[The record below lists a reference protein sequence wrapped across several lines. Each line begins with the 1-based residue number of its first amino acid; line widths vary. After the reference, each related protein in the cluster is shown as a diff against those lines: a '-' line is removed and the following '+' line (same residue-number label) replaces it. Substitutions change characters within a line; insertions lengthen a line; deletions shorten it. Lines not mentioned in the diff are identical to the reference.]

1 MLLIYTHTIE
11 GCEAERADLEV
22 GDFLAQRLE
31 HRRVGNRHDRDLMLK
46 DLLCLLVQIDP
57 LLFVSGHF
65 GLLNQ
70 FLVRRVAPL
79 GVVATFHR
87 GAAVEHAEPV
97 IRVAVVAMAHKLM
110 VVPGATPAS
119 FSSARA
125 LVRS

>member
-1 MLLIYTHTIE
+1 
-11 GCEAERADLEV
+11 
-22 GDFLAQRLE
+22 
-31 HRRVGNRHDRDLMLK
+31 MLK

>member
-70 FLVRRVAPL
+70 FLV
-79 GVVATFHR
+79 
-87 GAAVEHAEPV
+87 
-97 IRVAVVAMAHKLM
+97 
-110 VVPGATPAS
+110 PGATPAS
-119 FSSARA
+119 FSSARV